1 MIVRRLSWPCRKGVV
16 FALIDLVVRRLGFR
30 DYVPVW
36 EAMRDFT
43 IKRDAATPDHFWL
56 VEHPPVFT
64 QGKNGRPEHIL
75 NPGTI
80 PVVQVD
86 RGGQVTYHGPG
97 QVVIYLLVDLRRLNI
112 GVRGFVMRIEQAVIS
127 FLADQGIAATSKRDA
142 PGVYVAERKIAALGL
157 RIKRGCSYH
166 GVAFNVDTDLTAFDR
181 ISPCGYRNL
190 QITQLK
196 ELGVSMSWWAVADA
210 LCEKLRIEF
219 DYVKEPV
226 VK

>member
-1 MIVRRLSWPCRKGVV
+1 M
-16 FALIDLVVRRLGFR
+16 

-43 IKRDAATPDHFWL
+43 IKRDADTPDHFWV

-64 QGKNGRPEHIL
+64 QGKNGQPEHL
-75 NPGTI
+75 LKTGNI
-80 PVVQVD
+80 PVVQAD

-112 GVRGFVMRIEQAVIS
+112 GVRSFVTGIEQAVIG
-127 FLADQGIAATSKRDA
+127 FLADQGIAATSKPEA

-190 QITQLK
+190 QVTQLQ
-196 ELGVSMSWWAVADA
+196 ELGVEMSWWAVADA
-210 LCEKLRIEF
+210 LCERLRLEF
-219 DYVKEPV
+219 DYENEV
-226 VK
+226 VISENARLRSPERDTIAPYI